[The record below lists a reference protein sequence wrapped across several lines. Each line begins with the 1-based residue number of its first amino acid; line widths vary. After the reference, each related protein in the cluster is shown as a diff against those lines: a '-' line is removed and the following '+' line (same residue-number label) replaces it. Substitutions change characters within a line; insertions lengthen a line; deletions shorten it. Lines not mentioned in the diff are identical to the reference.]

1 MSCLKNMFVVLWLS
15 CLGCGS
21 GTDPVAFARAA
32 VNSGGSLEGSHSD
45 GIAGRPIDSRGI
57 SDTKIKIP
65 TRVFSPSPTL
75 GAKETSVSNHNSPNY
90 GALKVFF
97 DRAAQY
103 TNNEVTFSISSWSP
117 NTGNSVIQQ
126 VGMSN
131 DPSNL
136 GVPRDAAY
144 DSSSALNSVWGF
156 LYGSI
161 PFGPDFNSM
170 VKFLYYKGGLELAQS
185 LIDARH
191 LNVKLLPVVGSPPQ
205 GSGYFKQ
212 PIGKAA
218 CEGEHDCRRQAPI
231 GLEGLCQAGW
241 VFRYFSAAFNVLDRA
256 CTQLVTEGA
265 IPSKHLSIGP
275 TILGQS
281 DLSSIQL
288 GSITA
293 FEFATPLDDLD
304 PPPTGAGYFPEISTV
319 VPTPLASQ
327 NPGHKGLRYA
337 HLPSWHQPV
346 YIASQNPGHKGL
358 RYAHLPSW
366 HQPVYIGWL
375 MVNKSDVWDKLP
387 TQYQHA
393 IERAAKEALEE
404 SYWYSRSLQ
413 CSALR
418 KILDHNDGQV
428 QLDVDGRPIMVN
440 GHTVSADIKLV
451 EWPKEALV
459 RLKNA
464 TDAYLESLKGGA
476 TPTIDQKEYAQ
487 VINAI
492 RSYLHGIGYTWEA
505 KHFDYST
512 ECRL

>member
-1 MSCLKNMFVVLWLS
+1 MNCLKNLFVVLWLS
-15 CLGCGS
+15 CLGCLGGS
-21 GTDPVAFARAA
+21 GSDPVAVAMAA
-32 VNSGGSLEGSHSD
+32 THSEKGSLDGSYSD
-45 GIAGRPIDSRGI
+45 GKGCI

-97 DRAAQY
+97 DKAAQY
-103 TNNEVTFSISSWSP
+103 THDEVAFSIASWSP
-117 NTGNSVIQQ
+117 STGNTVIQQ
-126 VGMSN
+126 VGISN
-131 DPSNL
+131 DPSDL

-161 PFGPDFNSM
+161 PFGPDFNTM

-185 LIDARH
+185 LVDARH

-218 CEGEHDCRRQAPI
+218 CEGERDCRRQSPV

-241 VFRYFSAAFNVLDRA
+241 VFRYFSPAFNVLDRA
-256 CTQLVTEGA
+256 CTQLVAEGA
-265 IPSKHLSIGP
+265 IPSKHLSVGP
-275 TILGQS
+275 TVLGQS

-304 PPPTGAGYFPEISTV
+304 PPPVGAGYFPALSTA
-319 VPTPLASQ
+319 VPTPL
-327 NPGHKGLRYA
+327 
-337 HLPSWHQPV
+337 
-346 YIASQNPGHKGL
+346 ASQNPGHKGL

-375 MVNKSDVWDKLP
+375 MVNKSAVWDKLAP
-387 TQYQHA
+387 HHQRA
-393 IERAAKEALEE
+393 VERAAKDALEE

-413 CSALR
+413 CGALK
-418 KILDHNDGQV
+418 KILGHNDGQV
-428 QLDVDGRPIMVN
+428 QLDVDGRPTMVN
-440 GHTVSADIKLV
+440 GRTVSADIKLT
-451 EWPKEALV
+451 EWPKEALA
-459 RLKNA
+459 RLKTA

-476 TPTIDQKEYAQ
+476 APTVDQKEYAQ
-487 VINAI
+487 VISAV
-492 RSYLHGIGYTWEA
+492 RSYLREIGYTWEA
-505 KHFDYST
+505 RNFDYST